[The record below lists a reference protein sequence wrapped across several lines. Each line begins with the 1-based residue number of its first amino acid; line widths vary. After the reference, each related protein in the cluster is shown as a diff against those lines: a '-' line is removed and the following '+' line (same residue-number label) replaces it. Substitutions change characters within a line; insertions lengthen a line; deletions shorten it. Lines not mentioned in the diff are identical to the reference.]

1 MSNITLRTTVPKD
14 ESTIIDGVRHFT
26 FQQVSRHTGISV
38 TTLGKHTK
46 RGRLPIVF
54 HRDGRTKRYVS
65 EAAIRALFEQRPTAA
80 EKAITAGE
88 SQ

>member
-14 ESTIIDGVRHFT
+14 EATIIDGDRHFT
-26 FQQVSRHTGISV
+26 FQQVSRHTGLSL
-38 TTLGKHTK
+38 TSLGKYAK
-46 RGRLPIVF
+46 RGRLPIVL

-65 EAAIRALFEQRPTAA
+65 EAAIRALFEQQPAV
-80 EKAITAGE
+80 EKAIAAGE

>member
-14 ESTIIDGVRHFT
+14 EATIIEGVRHFT
-26 FQQVSRHTGISV
+26 FQQVSRHTGLSL
-38 TTLGKHTK
+38 TSLRKYAK

-65 EAAIRALFEQRPTAA
+65 EAAIRALFEQQPAVV
-80 EKAITAGE
+80 EKASAAGE